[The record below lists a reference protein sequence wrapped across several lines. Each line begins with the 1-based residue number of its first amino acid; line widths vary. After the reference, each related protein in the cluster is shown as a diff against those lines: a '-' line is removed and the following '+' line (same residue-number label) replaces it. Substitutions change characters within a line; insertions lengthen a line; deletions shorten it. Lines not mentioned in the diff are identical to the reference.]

1 MMFLSSPPRSASTPY
16 GASDQFP
23 PSQHM
28 YQAVA
33 DFSPLYSHAQPQTLS
48 SYRPRRR
55 VTVVRRPAGCNLVRP
70 CTLASQITRML
81 LFNGCSAALSVIG
94 ALVVWTGAALAV
106 VTMPLFGCVVLVF
119 RGLLHVVFYL
129 CCTDAFIYN
138 ALAASAAD
146 CIDMDLAEWGPMTSS
161 DELHPL
167 LPIRVP
173 PPLGGTRGRCSSR
186 ARGST
191 GRWAP
196 RRPGP
201 CSRRC
206 TLAAS
211 RCSWGRCSCWR
222 WCWWWGSR
230 LLDRRQARARA
241 LGWANEAVPICSV
254 HDGVRTAASGAG
266 DAAWS
271 DEGVQGCHALL
282 LLRDGALKVE
292 KLIGGRWDEVT
303 PWKSSSASVWGLTG
317 ATAQYT

>member
-173 PPLGGTRGRCSSR
+173 PPLGGLGAGVRAAPEVRQVAGLHVAPVR
-186 ARGST
+186 AR
-191 GRWAP
+191 
-196 RRPGP
+196 
-201 CSRRC
+201 
-206 TLAAS
+206 
-211 RCSWGRCSCWR
+211 
-222 WCWWWGSR
+222 
-230 LLDRRQARARA
+230 
-241 LGWANEAVPICSV
+241 
-254 HDGVRTAASGAG
+254 DGVLWLLQGARGG
-266 DAAWS
+266 DAAAGGGAGG
-271 DEGVQGCHALL
+271 GVLGFLIGDKRVPVHLDGLTKQYPFAVYTTAFGLL
-282 LLRDGALKVE
+282 LVALAMLHGVTRVSKV
-292 KLIGGRWDEVT
+292 VT
-303 PWKSSSASVWGLTG
+303 RFFCCETVR
-317 ATAQYT
+317 